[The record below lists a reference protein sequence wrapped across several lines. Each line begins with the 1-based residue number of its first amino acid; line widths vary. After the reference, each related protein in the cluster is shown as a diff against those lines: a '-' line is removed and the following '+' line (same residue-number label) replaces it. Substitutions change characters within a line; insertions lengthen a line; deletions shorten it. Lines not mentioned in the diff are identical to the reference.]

1 MPHAICL
8 IGAGRIGRIH
18 AQNLATQTELELRYV
33 VDPHLPSA
41 EDIATQYNANV
52 TDLDAALADPGL
64 HGVVIASATDTHADF
79 TIRAAEAGKAIFC
92 EKPLDLDA
100 NRALECGGAVKKAGV
115 PMIVGFNR
123 RYDPNFRAV
132 KKRLTDGAIGSVEM
146 VHITSRDPSPPP
158 ADYVR
163 VSGGLFRDMMIHD
176 LDMARWL
183 LGEEPV
189 EIFATAS
196 CLVDDAIGRKVTWTA
211 PWSRLRLQ
219 AGSFASFQT
228 AGVRAMAT
236 TSE

>member
-100 NRALECGGAVKKAGV
+100 NRALECGGAVK
-115 PMIVGFNR
+115 R
-123 RYDPNFRAV
+123 Q
-132 KKRLTDGAIGSVEM
+132 
-146 VHITSRDPSPPP
+146 
-158 ADYVR
+158 
-163 VSGGLFRDMMIHD
+163 
-176 LDMARWL
+176 
-183 LGEEPV
+183 
-189 EIFATAS
+189 AS
-196 CLVDDAIGRKVTWTA
+196 
-211 PWSRLRLQ
+211 Q
-219 AGSFASFQT
+219 
-228 AGVRAMAT
+228 
-236 TSE
+236 